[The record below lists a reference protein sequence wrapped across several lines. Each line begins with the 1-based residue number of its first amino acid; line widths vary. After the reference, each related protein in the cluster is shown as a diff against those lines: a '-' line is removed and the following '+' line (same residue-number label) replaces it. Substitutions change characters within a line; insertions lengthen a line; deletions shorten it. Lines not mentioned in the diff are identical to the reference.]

1 MNDWPDT
8 AAPRPLWLVTL
19 ADLALLLVGFF
30 VLIQATRAQ
39 PSALAHSLRAGF
51 ATDEPALPVAAEGV
65 MGFAPGS
72 AVVPDGGAAITAW
85 ARGVLADPRVSLTV
99 TGATD
104 GTAADVDGVTGSAS
118 LLAADRARAVAAI
131 LAPLAPRRI
140 TVSTASA
147 RARGVTVTLAFT
159 GDHQDKKP

>member
-72 AVVPDGGAAITAW
+72 
-85 ARGVLADPRVSLTV
+85 LSL
-99 TGATD
+99 
-104 GTAADVDGVTGSAS
+104 
-118 LLAADRARAVAAI
+118 I
-131 LAPLAPRRI
+131 HI
-140 TVSTASA
+140 
-147 RARGVTVTLAFT
+147 
-159 GDHQDKKP
+159 